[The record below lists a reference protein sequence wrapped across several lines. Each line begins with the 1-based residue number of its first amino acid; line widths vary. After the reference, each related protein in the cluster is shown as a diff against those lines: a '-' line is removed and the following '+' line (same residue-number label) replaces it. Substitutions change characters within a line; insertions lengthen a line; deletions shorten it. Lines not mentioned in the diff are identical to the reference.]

1 MGIIDNLLND
11 YKLHK
16 KSRIQKHASYPAR
29 FVVPDDKVS
38 WQTAFPGYSPV
49 SFTAPIVLDI
59 NTPWADPNDI
69 SKITHPIISY
79 EGNVK
84 LSEQGI
90 PLNPFGRT
98 GISGRGVLGK
108 WGANFA
114 VDGLI
119 TTMHP
124 LSKIFRVLT
133 ITRVDTGE
141 TAFPGG
147 MVDPGEDAIT
157 TRNRELEEELAVN
170 KDDLTNAL
178 YEKVVSRGYVDDPRN
193 TDNAW
198 IEATVIHSHLSY
210 EKAQQMNLSA
220 GDDAKGYQWLDIT
233 KGNIGNFYA
242 NHGLSI
248 LLAIK
253 ELLNQRNL
261 LIDEVLRTSFKEN
274 FEE

>member
-1 MGIIDNLLND
+1 MGIIDMLLND

-16 KSRIQKHASYPAR
+16 KSRAQKHTSYPMR
-29 FVVPDDKVS
+29 FMVPDDKVS
-38 WQTAFPGYSPV
+38 WQTEFTEYKPV
-49 SFTAPIVLDI
+49 PFTAPIVLDI
-59 NTPWADPNDI
+59 NTPWADPDDI

-84 LSEQGI
+84 LSEHGL

-119 TTMHP
+119 STVNP
-124 LSKIFRVLT
+124 LLKIFQVLT

-170 KDDLTNAL
+170 KEDLINAL

-198 IEATVIHSHLSY
+198 IETTVIHSHISF
-210 EKAQQMNLSA
+210 EKAMQMNLSA
-220 GDDAKGYQWLDIT
+220 GDDAKGYQWLDVT
-233 KGNIGNFYA
+233 KDSIQNFYA
-242 NHGLSI
+242 NHGLSL

-253 ELLNQRNL
+253 ELLNQCNV
-261 LIDEVLRTSFKEN
+261 LIDRSLLVSFMKI